1 MSLQNGPVA
10 ETRPAFD
17 ATFTQINMNHSEPG
31 KRRPRRGGAVQWR
44 CGPPIIVRSSG
55 GGGFHTGT
63 LRGHAPAAV
72 TQESRLSLLSEHTR
86 AFVPAK
92 MQAVPTRFVG
102 WISHLLYC
110 FCLCLRNLIWSVATV
125 HPINLS
131 FRLGK
136 RAGRAV
142 VSFSRVTVPILPPSF
157 SPSTRT
163 DIKMTPLRDPRG
175 DAAWKPQPF
184 NMIDRHIKSV
194 CPAMMRSKH
203 NDPISPQN

>member
-1 MSLQNGPVA
+1 MV

-44 CGPPIIVRSSG
+44 CGPPIMVRSSGG

-72 TQESRLSLLSEHTR
+72 TQESRLSLRSALTHS

-102 WISHLLYC
+102 WISHLLYVLPLLLESHLEC
-110 FCLCLRNLIWSVATV
+110 RNRPSYQSVFPSGQKGGCRFLARHRPDFATLLLLFL
-125 HPINLS
+125 HSN
-131 FRLGK
+131 
-136 RAGRAV
+136 
-142 VSFSRVTVPILPPSF
+142 
-157 SPSTRT
+157 
-163 DIKMTPLRDPRG
+163 
-175 DAAWKPQPF
+175 
-184 NMIDRHIKSV
+184 
-194 CPAMMRSKH
+194 
-203 NDPISPQN
+203 

>member
-1 MSLQNGPVA
+1 MSLQNGTVA

-17 ATFTQINMNHSEPG
+17 ATFTQISMNHSEPG

-72 TQESRLSLLSEHTR
+72 TQESRLSLRSALTQ

-102 WISHLLYC
+102 WISHLLYV
-110 FCLCLRNLIWSVATV
+110 L
-125 HPINLS
+125 P
-131 FRLGK
+131 
-136 RAGRAV
+136 
-142 VSFSRVTVPILPPSF
+142 LPPESHLECRNR
-157 SPSTRT
+157 PSYQSVFPSGQ
-163 DIKMTPLRDPRG
+163 KGGQGGCKFL
-175 DAAWKPQPF
+175 A
-184 NMIDRHIKSV
+184 RHRPDFATLLLLHS
-194 CPAMMRSKH
+194 
-203 NDPISPQN
+203 N